1 MAILIW
7 GITNTFKYKNFSLGF
22 QFDGVVGGL
31 LWNQIRRRTISGGRH
46 IETVEGEW
54 GVHRP
59 NDVTGGSYV
68 ANGVTWTGVRPIVDP
83 ITGEITNLK
92 DLTLVPNT
100 RRVTVQNYASRYA
113 SSSEREFMYQDKTF
127 AKLREITLTYT
138 IPKSILRHVKAINA
152 ANISFVGR
160 NLFLFYGGSKDVD
173 PDQFTQQ
180 VNSDIQTPSTR
191 RFGFNINII
200 F

>member
-1 MAILIW
+1 
-7 GITNTFKYKNFSLGF
+7 
-22 QFDGVVGGL
+22 
-31 LWNQIRRRTISGGRH
+31 
-46 IETVEGEW
+46 
-54 GVHRP
+54 
-59 NDVTGGSYV
+59 V

-100 RRVTVQNYASRYA
+100 KAVTVQNYASRYA

-127 AKLREITLTYT
+127 AKLREITLTYN
-138 IPKSILRHVKAINA
+138 IPQKFLKHIKAINS

-191 RFGFNINII
+191 RFGFNVNII